1 MAVMILP
8 SHIWPKVQNTL
19 KFVVQILDHLQ
30 TKQHI
35 STRFVQFQ
43 DGLQILLKKKVWPNL
58 LRQIAGMKFHIVRY
72 VVLYPRVQVRLLGIY
87 YFGGTFQIWHQFFFF
102 FFHASGSNIAWKLY
116 VDEQESVQPTTAY
129 GPPEILQIKPSSVD
143 HGTGARTVGNSTVD
157 VVTGGGVSFFY
168 SFYFLF

>member
-43 DGLQILLKKKVWPNL
+43 DGHQILLKKKVWPNL

-72 VVLYPRVQVRLLGIY
+72 VVLYPRVQVRVLGIY
-87 YFGGTFQIWHQFFFF
+87 YFGGDISNLTSVFFFLF
-102 FFHASGSNIAWKLY
+102 SRLRFKHCMEVVCWWTRVGTTNNSLWTTWNSSN
-116 VDEQESVQPTTAY
+116 
-129 GPPEILQIKPSSVD
+129 
-143 HGTGARTVGNSTVD
+143 
-157 VVTGGGVSFFY
+157 
-168 SFYFLF
+168 